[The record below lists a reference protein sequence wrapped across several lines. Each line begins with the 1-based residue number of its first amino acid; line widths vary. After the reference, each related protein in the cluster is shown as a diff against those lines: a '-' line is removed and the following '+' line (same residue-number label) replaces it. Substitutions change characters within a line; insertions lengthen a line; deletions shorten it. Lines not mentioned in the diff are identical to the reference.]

1 MMQERSL
8 AVEGYRRFANLGD
21 EPVRP
26 AMPDVQN
33 QPCLP
38 EISDEDLLR
47 AYCAFDDHEHLTTA
61 QQEIVEEL
69 ERREIEL

>member
-1 MMQERSL
+1 
-8 AVEGYRRFANLGD
+8 
-21 EPVRP
+21 
-26 AMPDVQN
+26 MPDVQN